1 MHSQQSRTPET
12 RAFVEIPA
20 TQQSADVPALTPTH
34 QRPLEH
40 GAEASAVEQVV
51 RAPSPPDT
59 RVYHTRTIWSLIAF
73 SFLPGVVARAAPEL
87 WAGLPAAW
95 HWAAYVCSGVL
106 VVAATIL
113 IVKPVDAR
121 RP

>member
-1 MHSQQSRTPET
+1 MHSQQSRNLQPG
-12 RAFVEIPA
+12 V
-20 TQQSADVPALTPTH
+20 S
-34 QRPLEH
+34 
-40 GAEASAVEQVV
+40 EANAVEQVS
-51 RAPSPPDT
+51 RDQSPSDT
-59 RVYHTRTIWSLIAF
+59 RVYHTRTIWSLVAF
-73 SFLPGVVARAAPEL
+73 SLLPGVVARAAPEL

-106 VVAATIL
+106 IVAATIL